1 MYIKVNI
8 PEFIRAIKNPL
19 KWRNY
24 YKLQFAVLES
34 WNISLDF
41 CSNKRFYRIFIYH
54 QTEITEISKIPIYLI
69 LGMIKTI
76 MINGQI

>member
-54 QTEITEISKIPIYLI
+54 QTEISKIPIYLI